1 MVGIIYQF
9 IVANA
14 LFDSKHDINHYIQ
27 YLIQLGYPLDMI
39 TDLDFETLY
48 EYMLSD
54 KKNDKQG
61 VQMVLIRQFGDIV
74 VQHVDQL
81 TLQHAC
87 EQLKHILSR

>member
-1 MVGIIYQF
+1 
-9 IVANA
+9 
-14 LFDSKHDINHYIQ
+14 
-27 YLIQLGYPLDMI
+27 MI

-48 EYMLSD
+48 QYMLSD

-81 TLQHAC
+81 TFQHAC
-87 EQLKHILSR
+87 EQLKTYFK

>member
-1 MVGIIYQF
+1 
-9 IVANA
+9 
-14 LFDSKHDINHYIQ
+14 
-27 YLIQLGYPLDMI
+27 
-39 TDLDFETLY
+39 

-87 EQLKHILSR
+87 EQLKTYFK